1 MLIRIL
7 KALPFLAIVGVTAI
21 ASSGA
26 QAHARGYYPPGC
38 QISGP
43 GDCCY
48 TDWRKTQKI
57 CWEDLH

>member
-1 MLIRIL
+1 MFIRIL

-26 QAHARGYYPPGC
+26 QARTTWYYPPGC
-38 QISGP
+38 EINRP

-48 TDWRKTQKI
+48 TDSSKRFKI
-57 CWEDLH
+57 CYEDLH